1 MKYKDKEKKFF
12 ICHITF
18 EQNIF
23 PFRENVIKWNVK
35 IASPLFQNRYRISIG
50 ELDRHISASLAVAAM
65 KSTAESP
72 VAAESIELTSVRTIA
87 QVHQDSDQSV
97 APPPPSAPP
106 LTSESGGEKSPPEEA
121 YKAPAEEK
129 KTKAPAGDNP
139 PVRSLQ
145 DQILTGRAMLRRVN
159 EIFPDPD
166 QSKDPAGDESDE
178 WKD

>member
-1 MKYKDKEKKFF
+1 
-12 ICHITF
+12 
-18 EQNIF
+18 
-23 PFRENVIKWNVK
+23 
-35 IASPLFQNRYRISIG
+35 
-50 ELDRHISASLAVAAM
+50 M

-87 QVHQDSDQSV
+87 QIHQDSDQST

-106 LTSESGGEKSPPEEA
+106 LTAESGGEKSPPEEV

-129 KTKAPAGDNP
+129 KTKAPAGDNL

-145 DQILTGRAMLRRVN
+145 DQILTSRAMLRRVN

-166 QSKDPAGDESDE
+166 QPKDPAGEESDE

>member
-1 MKYKDKEKKFF
+1 
-12 ICHITF
+12 
-18 EQNIF
+18 
-23 PFRENVIKWNVK
+23 
-35 IASPLFQNRYRISIG
+35 LFQNRYRISIG
-50 ELDRHISASLAVAAM
+50 ELDRHISASLAVATM

-87 QVHQDSDQSV
+87 QIHQDSDQST

-106 LTSESGGEKSPPEEA
+106 LTAASGGEKSPPEEA

-145 DQILTGRAMLRRVN
+145 DQILTSRAMLRRVN

-166 QSKDPAGDESDE
+166 QSKDPAGEESDE